1 MKPDAADAVPIHG
14 ASVPIGKMDSYMSK
28 IFLSENIQRT
38 LGILIELFA
47 GLEEG
52 LPTVSPPRP

>member
-1 MKPDAADAVPIHG
+1 
-14 ASVPIGKMDSYMSK
+14 MSK